1 MRPTQSQKRFFFKF
15 HFFCMY
21 FSISV
26 LLLFFTL
33 LGLFLPL
40 VDPSTPIPAT
50 CMDPLKEKGET
61 NTTLEIV
68 FFL

>member
-1 MRPTQSQKRFFFKF
+1 MF
-15 HFFCMY
+15 

-26 LLLFFTL
+26 FLPFFTL

-40 VDPSTPIPAT
+40 VDPSTPIPAA
-50 CMDPLKEKGET
+50 CMDPLKEKELEET
-61 NTTLEIV
+61 NQIPEIV